1 MAYGRLVKEARIK
14 AGLSQ
19 KQLSDLTG
27 VKYTYINN
35 VESEKVSFS
44 LKKANELLKFIG
56 YEIQETTY
64 LTGQGEENHQNVL
77 LGLMS
82 NYIKL
87 VQDEKE

>member
-56 YEIQETTY
+56 YEIQDINH
-64 LTGQGEENHQNVL
+64 LTELGKSTSQQVL
-77 LGLMS
+77 LNLMTD
-82 NYIKL
+82 YIKL